1 MFSYTKF
8 QIEINICH
16 VTFIRHNIYSE
27 LSHTRLDQTNV
38 ENLRSNFGAST
49 PVEKNKQKK
58 IMVIAKLFALHANAK
73 NGNGKGCL
81 VILFTE
87 D

>member
-16 VTFIRHNIYSE
+16 VTFIQHNIYSE

-38 ENLRSNFGAST
+38 ENLRSNFGQSA

-58 IMVIAKLFALHANAK
+58 IMTIAKLLQKMVTAK
-73 NGNGKGCL
+73 
-81 VILFTE
+81 VV
-87 D
+87 